1 MVTGT
6 YKSLMLA
13 SDLHS
18 DYTNSI
24 GLLDR
29 ANITLHA
36 GVYGI
41 VNNAINLGQWAGFV
55 DENTQE
61 WDLATDFQRDGS
73 QNLADAY
80 TESKAGYDLAG
91 DLVTS
96 LIPGLLATKAITAL
110 KATKFGLSTVGF
122 FDGRINKLQDSIKLA
137 YDTEGRA
144 ANVGALKFNLF
155 AAKAG
160 QQAIEGT
167 IITAAIEATQNL
179 GETLNDSGMSGMEK
193 LAKISNSLMIGAA
206 GQGVVGGAWGYK
218 VMAGELKSAQQATFN
233 SVEAPFVYRSV
244 SSRVGNIPTQLPIG
258 QRMVHALGEY
268 DRIANLPTPTDLH
281 LRAQA
286 TNLASA
292 KLDVDTLVNEM
303 FPNTDKSGA
312 AETMRNFMRSAAAT
326 PEGRAQMAGI
336 MGDFKR
342 IDYTNADPLASVDL
356 TKLADGVTLRTV
368 DKATLKS
375 LTEANPKDMLD
386 TKTMKLTMEQ
396 GNKVVNTVDDL
407 GDLNSNRE
415 LLAHASVFKLLP
427 SERNAVIE
435 EMTAFAIDRA
445 IGSDTSAFSILKQ
458 FYKYSKN
465 NAVAKSSKFP
475 ALKSYLN
482 SLGDDVSEAVY
493 GSVRRSFLD
502 TSTGKIT
509 DAQIT
514 HLGDTAGFNY
524 IRSAETI
531 TFKRST
537 AAAANGVEVVSARD
551 IPEALAGDD
560 LVKYQAARVLAASSK
575 DNLNAVV
582 AKTKSL
588 DKLSVADAYRLEAM
602 LTGTRAGETTIKVGG
617 EVFDKS
623 DAVKAVSV
631 VKGSEYERIL
641 KANHKLKADDVYN
654 TLGYKD
660 VRGASSILSVKDMPA
675 YAMFEEFIQPA
686 SELTKRKVVTLVHES
701 PTFNHAQLSAASYA
715 ESVRAETEQTFKACA
730 ARILGTSRTG
740 TSATENYFPE
750 LNVEAVD
757 GFGDARLLMSTPSI
771 GNYGDLITGAAYV
784 GDQTVKLAEAKFNS
798 VLQVPMTDAA
808 NSLMRASAD
817 EQAEFLALQAWYAQQ
832 SDKFYPVMPNLFV
845 KSELMSSAMASIGKN
860 PGATVE
866 ELMRGHRAGVDYA
879 ALTKD
884 GAAANYVAKFMELNR
899 NHIAASKRD
908 IQAAYGNLDSFDMEA
923 LYLPPPTFKFVAF
936 MAEDATSPLSQTKST
951 VYRIGAE
958 SREALEAKVRA
969 ALVDNPSWIRKNPA
983 DMKEFAQAQGMWEWS
998 GKDLVTAGAKSGMH
1012 RTGGVPDVTAET
1024 DLAKVLGDH
1033 IAWMKRSNMQIHRS
1047 AVELH
1052 YSDLISKL
1060 NTLSRQAQS
1069 GISSEL
1075 GLKTQ
1080 KLDDYAQVAQTL
1092 LGSDEHGFSTWK
1104 LLNNGLED
1112 WTSKALTVVHK
1123 ATHAVRSSKDKV
1135 AAIEEQVKQVDE
1147 QLRKF
1152 GMKMPI
1158 ADATS
1163 ERLAREMNVDP
1174 ASIRN
1179 KVSWLNHWQATFL
1192 LRLDATDAFVNTL
1205 GTASKIGSEFQFLK
1219 TRYEA
1224 SSPEVKAVFDS
1235 EVKALFGAGH
1245 GQATTGEM
1253 FTYKS
1258 MAKAY
1263 ARALAEYHTDAGK
1276 ANVDRWTNVEHLMR
1290 KDQAIMRNLH
1300 EEIKIDEALRTPADL
1315 DSWKAKGIN
1324 ALSKGI
1330 EFGATPSSYTAA
1342 INQYATLHIAE
1353 SLGKA
1358 LQLAPAE
1365 LQMFKFKFFN
1375 SVNASYVAA
1384 QKPRLFQGAAGIA
1397 MSLYQSYMFH
1407 TMSNLFRYAEHGSKS
1422 APAMFAALNSTFFG
1436 AQSLPGFNFIN
1447 ENVVA
1452 AHGNRNTDVYG
1463 AAAAALGQSQ
1473 NRDAADFVMY
1483 GAGAFLLQGNMYTRG
1498 GLTPRSPILVPS
1510 SVQDIPLAQA
1520 VMKIGGSV
1528 YETASRIVHGAPVAS
1543 SLWDGLVN
1551 LGLNR
1556 PLTGLA
1562 DIARGKSVDGQY
1574 NTVMLHEDLW
1584 TWASAVRAAGM
1595 RPLNEQIGRDYMSRQ
1610 MAYKSHDAEAKKRL
1624 GEEIRVMQTHKPEAM
1639 DDPNFVS
1646 QLAMR
1651 YQKAGGSPDRFD
1663 QFLADQLAKGNNDL
1677 YTRLEANVRRN
1688 SDALSTYR
1696 DVFGGYE

>member
-13 SDLHS
+13 SDLHN

-24 GLLDR
+24 GVLDR

-41 VNNAINLGQWAGFV
+41 VNNAMDLGKWAGFV
-55 DENTQE
+55 DDNTQE
-61 WDLATDFQRDGS
+61 WDLATDFQRSGS

-96 LIPGLLATKAITAL
+96 LIPGLLATKAVSAL
-110 KATKFGLSTVGF
+110 KATKFGMSTVGF

-137 YDTEGRA
+137 YETEGRA

-193 LAKISNSLMIGAA
+193 LAKISNSLMIGAVA
-206 GQGVVGGAWGYK
+206 QGAVGGAWGYK
-218 VMAGELKSAQQATFN
+218 GMTGELKSAQQATFN
-233 SVEAPFVYRSV
+233 SVEAPFVYRSI
-244 SSRVGNIPTQLPIG
+244 SPRVGNIPTQLPIG
-258 QRMVHALGEY
+258 QRMIHALGEY
-268 DRIANLPTPTDLH
+268 DRIASLPTPTDLH
-281 LRAQA
+281 VRAQA

-303 FPNTDKSGA
+303 FPSTDKSGV

-336 MGDFKR
+336 MGGFKR

-368 DKATLKS
+368 D
-375 LTEANPKDMLD
+375 
-386 TKTMKLTMEQ
+386 
-396 GNKVVNTVDDL
+396 DL

-427 SERNAVIE
+427 SERNAIIT
-435 EMTAFAIDRA
+435 EMNTFAIDHA
-445 IGSDTSAFSILKQ
+445 IGSDTPAFNILKQ

-475 ALKSYLN
+475 ALNSYFN
-482 SLGDDVSEAVY
+482 SLGEDVSEAVY

-509 DAQIT
+509 DSQIT
-514 HLGDTAGFNY
+514 HLGDMAEFNY

-537 AAAANGVEVVSARD
+537 AAAANWVEIVSARD

-588 DKLSVADAYRLEAM
+588 DNLSVADAYRLEAM
-602 LTGTRAGETTIKVGG
+602 LADTRASKSTIKVGG
-617 EVFDKS
+617 ELFDKS
-623 DAVKAVSV
+623 EAVKAVSAT
-631 VKGSEYERIL
+631 KGAEYERIL
-641 KANHKLKADDVYN
+641 KANPKLKADDVYN

-660 VRGASSILSVKDMPA
+660 VRGASSILSVKDTPSH
-675 YAMFEEFIQPA
+675 AMFDEFIQPA
-686 SELTKRKVVTLVHES
+686 SELTKRKIVTLVHES

-730 ARILGTSRTG
+730 ARILGTSRSG
-740 TSATENYFPE
+740 TSATESYFPE

-757 GFGDARLLMSTPSI
+757 GFGDARLLMSAPSI

-784 GDQTVKLAEAKFNS
+784 GDQTVKLAESKFHS

-808 NSLMRASAD
+808 NSLMRASAE
-817 EQAEFLALQAWYAQQ
+817 EQAEFLAFQAWYSQQ

-845 KSELMSSAMASIGKN
+845 KSELMSSVMAAISKN

-884 GAAANYVAKFMELNR
+884 GAAANYVAKFTELNR
-899 NHIAASKRD
+899 SHIASAKRD
-908 IQAAYGNLDSFDMEA
+908 IQAAYGNMDAFDMEA

-936 MAEDATSPLSQTKST
+936 MAEDATSPLSQVKST
-951 VYRIGAE
+951 VYRIGAD

-969 ALVDNPSWIRKNPA
+969 ALVDNPSWVRKNPA

-998 GKDLVTAGAKSGMH
+998 GKDLVAAGAKSGMH
-1012 RTGGVPDVTAET
+1012 RTGGVPDVTPET

-1033 IAWMKRSNMQIHRS
+1033 ISWMKRSNMQIHRS

-1069 GISSEL
+1069 GMSSEL
-1075 GLKTQ
+1075 GSKSQ

-1104 LLNNGLED
+1104 LLNNSLED
-1112 WTSKALTVVHK
+1112 WTSKALTVVNK
-1123 ATHAVRSSKDKV
+1123 SIHAVRSSKDKV
-1135 AAIEEQVKQVDE
+1135 AAIEEQVKQVDD

-1174 ASIRN
+1174 ASIRS

-1205 GTASKIGSEFQFLK
+1205 GTASKIGSEFQFLR

-1235 EVKALFGAGH
+1235 EVKALFGAGQ
-1245 GQATTGEM
+1245 GQATTGEV

-1258 MAKAY
+1258 MTKAY
-1263 ARALAEYHTDAGK
+1263 ARALAEYHTDVGK
-1276 ANVDRWTNVEHLMR
+1276 ANVERWTNVEHLMG

-1300 EEIKIDEALRTPADL
+1300 EEIKLDETVRTPADL
-1315 DSWKAKGIN
+1315 DSWKAKGLN

-1342 INQYATLHIAE
+1342 VNQYVTLHIAE

-1375 SVNASYVAA
+1375 SVNASYTAA

-1407 TMSNLFRYAEHGSKS
+1407 TMNNLFRYAEHGSKS
-1422 APAMFAALNSTFFG
+1422 APAMFAALNTTFFG

-1447 ENVVA
+1447 ENVIAV
-1452 AHGNRNTDVYG
+1452 HGNRNTDVYG

-1473 NRDAADFVMY
+1473 NRDLADFVMY

-1510 SVQDIPLAQA
+1510 SVQDVPLAQA
-1520 VMKIGGSV
+1520 VMKLGGSV
-1528 YETASRIVHGAPVAS
+1528 YETASRIVHGAPIAS

-1551 LGLNR
+1551 IGLNR

-1584 TWASAVRAAGM
+1584 SWASAVRAVGM
-1595 RPLNEQIGRDYMSRQ
+1595 RPLNEQIGRDYMARQ

-1663 QFLADQLAKGNNDL
+1663 QFLADQLAKGDNDL
-1677 YTRLEANVRRN
+1677 YTRLESNIRRN

-1696 DVFGGYE
+1696 DIFGGYE

>member
-13 SDLHS
+13 SDLHN

-24 GLLDR
+24 GVLDR

-41 VNNAINLGQWAGFV
+41 VNNAMDLGKWAGFV
-55 DENTQE
+55 DDNTQE
-61 WDLATDFQRDGS
+61 WDLATDFQRSGS

-96 LIPGLLATKAITAL
+96 LIPGLLATKAVSAL
-110 KATKFGLSTVGF
+110 KATKFGMSTVGF

-137 YDTEGRA
+137 YETEGRA

-193 LAKISNSLMIGAA
+193 LAKISNSLMIGAVA
-206 GQGVVGGAWGYK
+206 QGAVGGAWGYK
-218 VMAGELKSAQQATFN
+218 GMTGELKSAQQATFN
-233 SVEAPFVYRSV
+233 SVEAPFVYRSI
-244 SSRVGNIPTQLPIG
+244 SPRVGNIPTQLPIG
-258 QRMVHALGEY
+258 QRMIHALGEY
-268 DRIANLPTPTDLH
+268 DRIASLPTPTDLH
-281 LRAQA
+281 VRAQA

-303 FPNTDKSGA
+303 FPSTDKSGV

-336 MGDFKR
+336 MGGFKR

-368 DKATLKS
+368 D
-375 LTEANPKDMLD
+375 
-386 TKTMKLTMEQ
+386 
-396 GNKVVNTVDDL
+396 DL

-415 LLAHASVFKLLP
+415 LLAHASVFKLMLP
-427 SERNAVIE
+427 SERNAIIT
-435 EMTAFAIDRA
+435 EMNTFAIDHA
-445 IGSDTSAFSILKQ
+445 IGSDTPAFNILKQ

-475 ALKSYLN
+475 ALKSYFN
-482 SLGDDVSEAVY
+482 SLGEDVSEAVY

-509 DAQIT
+509 DSQIT
-514 HLGDTAGFNY
+514 HLGDMAEFNY

-537 AAAANGVEVVSARD
+537 AAAANWVEIVSARD

-588 DKLSVADAYRLEAM
+588 DNLSVADAYRLEAM
-602 LTGTRAGETTIKVGG
+602 LADTRASKSTIKVGG
-617 EVFDKS
+617 ELFDKS
-623 DAVKAVSV
+623 EAVKAVSAT
-631 VKGSEYERIL
+631 KGAEYERIL
-641 KANHKLKADDVYN
+641 KANPKLKADDVYN

-660 VRGASSILSVKDMPA
+660 VRGASSILSVKDTPSH
-675 YAMFEEFIQPA
+675 AMFDEFIQPA
-686 SELTKRKVVTLVHES
+686 SELTKRKIVTLVHES

-730 ARILGTSRTG
+730 ARILGTSRSG
-740 TSATENYFPE
+740 TSATESYFPE

-757 GFGDARLLMSTPSI
+757 GFGDARLLMSAPSI

-784 GDQTVKLAEAKFNS
+784 GDQTVKLAESKFHS

-808 NSLMRASAD
+808 NSLMRASAE
-817 EQAEFLALQAWYAQQ
+817 EQAEFLAFQAWYSQQ

-845 KSELMSSAMASIGKN
+845 KSELMSSVMAAISKN

-884 GAAANYVAKFMELNR
+884 GAAANYVAKFTELNR
-899 NHIAASKRD
+899 SHIASAKRD
-908 IQAAYGNLDSFDMEA
+908 IQAAYGNMDAFDMEA

-936 MAEDATSPLSQTKST
+936 MAEDATSPLSQVKST
-951 VYRIGAE
+951 VYRIGAD

-969 ALVDNPSWIRKNPA
+969 ALVDNPSWVRKNPA

-998 GKDLVTAGAKSGMH
+998 GKDLVAAGAKSGMH
-1012 RTGGVPDVTAET
+1012 RTGGVPDVTPET

-1033 IAWMKRSNMQIHRS
+1033 ISWMKRSNMQIHRS

-1069 GISSEL
+1069 GMSSEL
-1075 GLKTQ
+1075 GSKSQ

-1104 LLNNGLED
+1104 LLNNSLED
-1112 WTSKALTVVHK
+1112 WTSKALTVVNK
-1123 ATHAVRSSKDKV
+1123 SIHAVRSSKDKV
-1135 AAIEEQVKQVDE
+1135 AAIEEQVKQVDD

-1174 ASIRN
+1174 ASIRS

-1205 GTASKIGSEFQFLK
+1205 GTASKIGSEFQFLR

-1235 EVKALFGAGH
+1235 EVKALFGAGQ
-1245 GQATTGEM
+1245 GQATTGEV

-1263 ARALAEYHTDAGK
+1263 ARALAEYHTDVGK
-1276 ANVDRWTNVEHLMR
+1276 ANVERWTNVEHLMG

-1300 EEIKIDEALRTPADL
+1300 EEIKLDETVRTPADL
-1315 DSWKAKGIN
+1315 DSWKAKGLN

-1342 INQYATLHIAE
+1342 VNQYVTLHIAE

-1375 SVNASYVAA
+1375 SVNASYTAA

-1407 TMSNLFRYAEHGSKS
+1407 TMNNLFRYAEHGSKS
-1422 APAMFAALNSTFFG
+1422 APAMFAALNTTFFG

-1447 ENVVA
+1447 ENVIAV
-1452 AHGNRNTDVYG
+1452 HGNRNTDVYG

-1473 NRDAADFVMY
+1473 NRDLADFVMY

-1510 SVQDIPLAQA
+1510 SVQDVPLAQA
-1520 VMKIGGSV
+1520 VMKLGGSV
-1528 YETASRIVHGAPVAS
+1528 YETASRIVHGAPIAS

-1551 LGLNR
+1551 IGLNR

-1584 TWASAVRAAGM
+1584 SWASAVRAVGM
-1595 RPLNEQIGRDYMSRQ
+1595 RPLNEQIGRDYMARQ

-1663 QFLADQLAKGNNDL
+1663 QFLADQLAKGDNDL
-1677 YTRLEANVRRN
+1677 YTRLESNIRRN

-1696 DVFGGYE
+1696 DIFGGYE

>member
-13 SDLHS
+13 SDLHN

-24 GLLDR
+24 GVLDR

-41 VNNAINLGQWAGFV
+41 VNNAMDLGKWAGFV
-55 DENTQE
+55 DDNTQE
-61 WDLATDFQRDGS
+61 WDLATDFQRSGS

-96 LIPGLLATKAITAL
+96 LIPGLLATKAVSAL
-110 KATKFGLSTVGF
+110 KATKFGMSTVGF

-137 YDTEGRA
+137 YETEGRA

-193 LAKISNSLMIGAA
+193 LAKISNSLMIGAVA
-206 GQGVVGGAWGYK
+206 QGAVGGAWGYK
-218 VMAGELKSAQQATFN
+218 GMTGELKSAQQATFN
-233 SVEAPFVYRSV
+233 SVEAPFVYRSI
-244 SSRVGNIPTQLPIG
+244 SPRVGNIPTQLPIG
-258 QRMVHALGEY
+258 QRMIHALGEY
-268 DRIANLPTPTDLH
+268 DRIASLPTPTDLH
-281 LRAQA
+281 VRAQA

-303 FPNTDKSGA
+303 FPSTDKSGV

-336 MGDFKR
+336 MGGFKR

-368 DKATLKS
+368 D
-375 LTEANPKDMLD
+375 
-386 TKTMKLTMEQ
+386 
-396 GNKVVNTVDDL
+396 DL

-415 LLAHASVFKLLP
+415 LLAHASVFKLMLP
-427 SERNAVIE
+427 SERNAIIT
-435 EMTAFAIDRA
+435 EMNTFAIDHA
-445 IGSDTSAFSILKQ
+445 IGSDTPAFNILKQ

-475 ALKSYLN
+475 ALKSYFN
-482 SLGDDVSEAVY
+482 SLGEDASEAVY

-509 DAQIT
+509 DSQIT
-514 HLGDTAGFNY
+514 HLGDMAEFNY

-537 AAAANGVEVVSARD
+537 AAAANWVEIVSARD

-588 DKLSVADAYRLEAM
+588 DNLSVADAYRLEAM
-602 LTGTRAGETTIKVGG
+602 LADTRASKSTIKVGG
-617 EVFDKS
+617 ELFDKS
-623 DAVKAVSV
+623 EAVKAVSAT
-631 VKGSEYERIL
+631 KGAEYERIL
-641 KANHKLKADDVYN
+641 KANPKLKADDVYN

-660 VRGASSILSVKDMPA
+660 VRGASSILSVKDTPSH
-675 YAMFEEFIQPA
+675 AMFDEFIQPA
-686 SELTKRKVVTLVHES
+686 SELTKRKIVTLVHES

-730 ARILGTSRTG
+730 ARILGTSRSG
-740 TSATENYFPE
+740 TSATESYFPE

-757 GFGDARLLMSTPSI
+757 GFGDARLLMSAPSI

-784 GDQTVKLAEAKFNS
+784 GDQTVKLAESKFHS

-808 NSLMRASAD
+808 NSLMRASAE
-817 EQAEFLALQAWYAQQ
+817 EQAEFLAFQAWYSQQ

-845 KSELMSSAMASIGKN
+845 KSELMSSVMAAISKN

-884 GAAANYVAKFMELNR
+884 GAAANYVAKFTELNR
-899 NHIAASKRD
+899 SHIASAKRD
-908 IQAAYGNLDSFDMEA
+908 IQAAYGNMDAFDMEA

-936 MAEDATSPLSQTKST
+936 MAEDATSPLSQVKST
-951 VYRIGAE
+951 VYRIGAD

-969 ALVDNPSWIRKNPA
+969 ALVDNPSWVRKNPA

-998 GKDLVTAGAKSGMH
+998 GKDLVAAGAKSGMH
-1012 RTGGVPDVTAET
+1012 RTGGVPDVTPET

-1033 IAWMKRSNMQIHRS
+1033 ISWMKRSNMQIHRS

-1069 GISSEL
+1069 GMSSEL
-1075 GLKTQ
+1075 GSKSQ

-1104 LLNNGLED
+1104 LLNNSLED
-1112 WTSKALTVVHK
+1112 WTSKALTVVNK
-1123 ATHAVRSSKDKV
+1123 SIHAVRSSKDKV
-1135 AAIEEQVKQVDE
+1135 AAIEEQVKQVDD

-1174 ASIRN
+1174 ASIRS

-1205 GTASKIGSEFQFLK
+1205 GTASKIGSEFQFLR

-1235 EVKALFGAGH
+1235 EVKALFGAGQ
-1245 GQATTGEM
+1245 GQATTGEV

-1263 ARALAEYHTDAGK
+1263 ARALAEYHTDVGK
-1276 ANVDRWTNVEHLMR
+1276 ANVERWTNVEHLMG

-1300 EEIKIDEALRTPADL
+1300 EEIKLDETVRTPADL
-1315 DSWKAKGIN
+1315 DSWKAKGLN

-1342 INQYATLHIAE
+1342 VNQYVTLHIAE

-1375 SVNASYVAA
+1375 SVNASYTAA

-1407 TMSNLFRYAEHGSKS
+1407 TMNNLFRYAEHGSKS
-1422 APAMFAALNSTFFG
+1422 APAMFAALNTTFFG

-1447 ENVVA
+1447 ENVIAV
-1452 AHGNRNTDVYG
+1452 HGNRNTDVYG

-1473 NRDAADFVMY
+1473 NRDLADFVMY

-1510 SVQDIPLAQA
+1510 SVQDVPLAQA
-1520 VMKIGGSV
+1520 VMKLGGSV
-1528 YETASRIVHGAPVAS
+1528 YETASRIVHGAPIAS

-1551 LGLNR
+1551 IGLNR

-1584 TWASAVRAAGM
+1584 SWASAVRAVGM
-1595 RPLNEQIGRDYMSRQ
+1595 RPLNEQIGRDYMARQ

-1663 QFLADQLAKGNNDL
+1663 QFLADQLAKGDNDL
-1677 YTRLEANVRRN
+1677 YTRLESNIRRN

-1696 DVFGGYE
+1696 DIFGGYE